1 MVDKQK
7 YETIVKIAE
16 RAENMGISKSTRM
29 TLLMDLECATEQFNL
44 RLSDLLNSP
53 AVDFTH
59 DIYGIQANFNRRT
72 KKMENCFVPRYSGIV

>member
-44 RLSDLLNSP
+44 RLSDLLEAP
-53 AVDFTH
+53 AFDFTH
-59 DIYGIQANFNRRT
+59 DICGIQANFNRRT